1 MATATTTSAM
11 IRSRNLSEE
20 ALDLVPIVLATI
32 PNWPMMAVKATAA
45 RAAFESGKEEFLGTR
60 YVPRS
65 LPPAS

>member
-32 PNWPMMAVKATAA
+32 PNWPMMAVKTIAA
-45 RAAFESGKEEFLGTR
+45 RAAFESGKEEFLGPR

-65 LPPAS
+65 LPQAS